1 MGIKINIVC
10 GGAYKFKDTLEDF
23 LDKCIYKNI
32 ELTYASGV
40 ISKIMEKSGLAI
52 SSNGRTVYE
61 LADMNIP
68 SIIISHH
75 EREATHSFATLDKGF
90 INLGVID
97 ENIHSKIKEKFE
109 KLIDDND
116 YRELL
121 FMNVKKYSFRE
132 NKTKVVKK
140 ILELL

>member
-1 MGIKINIVC
+1 MISLLPN
-10 GGAYKFKDTLEDF
+10 LQPHEF
-23 LDKCIYKNI
+23 L
-32 ELTYASGV
+32 
-40 ISKIMEKSGLAI
+40 
-52 SSNGRTVYE
+52 
-61 LADMNIP
+61 
-68 SIIISHH
+68 
-75 EREATHSFATLDKGF
+75 
-90 INLGVID
+90 
-97 ENIHSKIKEKFE
+97 NIHSKIKEKFE

>member
-1 MGIKINIVC
+1 MLK
-10 GGAYKFKDTLEDF
+10 KDLIHGLES
-23 LDKCIYKNI
+23 
-32 ELTYASGV
+32 EL
-40 ISKIMEKSGLAI
+40 EKWLNEQFS
-52 SSNGRTVYE
+52 T
-61 LADMNIP
+61 
-68 SIIISHH
+68 
-75 EREATHSFATLDKGF
+75 
-90 INLGVID
+90 
-97 ENIHSKIKEKFE
+97 KEKFE